1 MGLQG
6 GVVIALL
13 IKLCSGLCSY
23 FVLILSLGIV
33 PHAFSVSV
41 VAEATKQ
48 IKYLAAF
55 LFFSS
60 NVHPSLMEIGLIFCY
75 VTITIFSYVACN
87 KLFFLLYQGVLNR
100 TQE

>member
-6 GVVIALL
+6 GVVIGLL
-13 IKLCSGLCSY
+13 IKFCSVLCSY
-23 FVLILSLGIV
+23 LVLTLSLGVI
-33 PHAFSVSV
+33 PHAFSMSV

-60 NVHPSLMEIGLIFCY
+60 NVHPSLMEIGLIVCY
-75 VTITIFSYVACN
+75 FSITIFSYVAC
-87 KLFFLLYQGVLNR
+87 KKFFFLLYQGMLNR